1 MHTGCW
7 RAERDPYF
15 IDVGFM
21 PLGATHGAIVN
32 GSKVFPVGD
41 SSQVFGNI
49 DIQAVI
55 GGRKTVISCDL

>member
-41 SSQVFGNI
+41 ICQVFGNI
-49 DIQAVI
+49 DIQEE
-55 GGRKTVISCDL
+55 GRL